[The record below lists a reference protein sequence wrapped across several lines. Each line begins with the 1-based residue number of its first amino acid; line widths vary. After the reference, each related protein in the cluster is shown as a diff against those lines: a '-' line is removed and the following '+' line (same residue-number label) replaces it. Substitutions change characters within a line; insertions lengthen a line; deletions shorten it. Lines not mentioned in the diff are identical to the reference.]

1 MTMILRVLLVE
12 DDPENLQLL
21 MDTLPSTVSGQQ
33 LQYDPCGSF
42 EEAMERLDTQR
53 YDLVLTDIYR
63 DRKGAKSGDVTKE
76 DAAAEELIRAMR
88 QKRFCAFVF
97 FSSSSLPETL
107 KPGPFTRYADKS
119 SPENKAIVAELEGL
133 LATGLPQMSRR
144 LHEELDRSTGS
155 YIWDFVE
162 EKWDRLKEYVA
173 EKPKL
178 LERIVRRRAAIQLG
192 RLDSAA
198 TEHVEVAEIEG
209 AEFYIC
215 PPISGE
221 DYRLGEIVR
230 NKKDEGYRV
239 ILTPH
244 CHLTRQK
251 KGELPR
257 AEFVLTAKTE
267 NASAMIAK
275 HGKGNKDL
283 GRLRRHI
290 QSPADLG
297 KPTGRYWFLP
307 GFLDMPD
314 LYCDLLQLESVP
326 LDTLE
331 NEFESVAVLD
341 TPFAEALQSSFNAVY
356 SVVGLP
362 NLNTESFSHLF
373 PADEAKKTGDS
384 GVAEIPPKRMP

>member
-1 MTMILRVLLVE
+1 MTTTLRVLLVE
-12 DDPENLQLL
+12 DDPETLTLL
-21 MDTLPSTVSGQQ
+21 MQTLPSSVSNQM
-33 LQYDPCGSF
+33 LEYDPCGSF
-42 EEAMERLDTQR
+42 EEALTKLETQR

-63 DRKGAKSGDVTKE
+63 DRKGAKIGDITKE
-76 DAAAEELIRAMR
+76 DAAAVELVTAMR
-88 QKRFCAFVF
+88 QRRFCGFIF
-97 FSSSSLPETL
+97 FTTGSLPETL
-107 KPGPFTRYADKS
+107 KLGPFTRYADKS
-119 SPENKAIVAELEGL
+119 SPENKAIIAELEAL
-133 LATGLPQMSRR
+133 LATGLPQMSRQ
-144 LHEELDRSTGS
+144 LHEELDRSTRS

-162 EKWDRLKEYVA
+162 DKWDRLKEYAA

-178 LERIVRRRAAIQLG
+178 LERIIRRRAALQLG
-192 RLDSAA
+192 RLDSEA
-198 TEHVEVAEIEG
+198 TELVELAVVEG
-209 AEFYIC
+209 AEFYIY
-215 PPISGE
+215 PPISGD
-221 DYRLGEIVR
+221 DYRLGEIV
-230 NKKDEGYRV
+230 KHQKSGDYRI

-251 KGELPR
+251 KGEAPR

-275 HGKGNKDL
+275 HGKGKDL
-283 GRLRRHI
+283 DRLRRHI

-314 LYCDLLQLESVP
+314 IYCDLLQLESVP

-341 TPFAEALQSSFNAVY
+341 TPFAEALQASFNAIY

-362 NLNTESFSHLF
+362 NLNTASFSHLF
-373 PADEAKKTGDS
+373 PADEVKKEES
-384 GVAEIPPKRMP
+384 